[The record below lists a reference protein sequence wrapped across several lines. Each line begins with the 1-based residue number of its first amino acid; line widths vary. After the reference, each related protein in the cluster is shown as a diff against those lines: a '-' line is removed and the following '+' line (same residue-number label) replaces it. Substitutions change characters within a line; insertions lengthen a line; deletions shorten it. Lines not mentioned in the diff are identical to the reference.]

1 MQIAPYINPVF
12 YIFTDSENLYLANLE
27 GKYAIPLSQIKAI
40 KSIKKTIR
48 IMEWNK
54 DEEFN
59 KGIYKQYKLS
69 EDNYGCII
77 CKSYHILE
85 FEHDNDLWG
94 IYFPCYECD

>member
-1 MQIAPYINPVF
+1 MNG
-12 YIFTDSENLYLANLE
+12 SENT
-27 GKYAIPLSQIKAI
+27 IKAI

-59 KGIYKQYKLS
+59 KGLYKQYKLS

-85 FEHDNDLWG
+85 FEHNNDLWG
-94 IYFPCYECD
+94 IYIPCYELPVIEDITGLKADAF